1 MDENNAKRR
10 DELERAHYNPNQL
23 HLSEL
28 TRYGFFRVV
37 CLQFIWVVKLKLSF
51 IRNLS
56 RFHHSKMFTLL
67 KHYVALL
74 KLCNCSGFL

>member
-28 TRYGFFRVV
+28 TRYGFF
-37 CLQFIWVVKLKLSF
+37 
-51 IRNLS
+51 S
-56 RFHHSKMFTLL
+56 RRLFAVYLGCE
-67 KHYVALL
+67 A
-74 KLCNCSGFL
+74 